1 MRLSMTDR
9 IAMYETL
16 VAIPLTDA
24 KRQSTEAPAKDQKRA
39 IAYLLEQQLP
49 NGSWPIGDQQQE
61 TTRAAITALAAKAL
75 LVWGSDKEAVKKALV
90 WIDGWMDKTKP
101 EHANSFSTAY
111 ILDLQLERYARDKT
125 VKADVQKA
133 VDYLFGGQTPNG
145 AWSYDKR
152 FAIRWR
158 GGFGG
163 WPRTDKGRVHSMNT
177 GPALVYLALARD
189 LGFKV
194 SAKDLERGREILQKM
209 KQKPAAFTY
218 TYPEPISWQKE
229 EFSIGRAP
237 VCEQALWMLTG
248 KKDASDLKVS
258 LDNFMKWRTDLRAPV
273 KLTPGWTMPRG
284 VSSYFYFF
292 AYYHAARAIE
302 VLGGPDAKK
311 RLQTLRADLM
321 AVAEADGTWVD
332 YPAIG
337 KPYGTAMALLVLD
350 MGR

>member
-1 MRLSMTDR
+1 
-9 IAMYETL
+9 
-16 VAIPLTDA
+16 
-24 KRQSTEAPAKDQKRA
+24 
-39 IAYLLEQQLP
+39 
-49 NGSWPIGDQQQE
+49 
-61 TTRAAITALAAKAL
+61 
-75 LVWGSDKEAVKKALV
+75 
-90 WIDGWMDKTKP
+90 
-101 EHANSFSTAY
+101 
-111 ILDLQLERYARDKT
+111 
-125 VKADVQKA
+125 
-133 VDYLFGGQTPNG
+133 
-145 AWSYDKR
+145 
-152 FAIRWR
+152 
-158 GGFGG
+158 
-163 WPRTDKGRVHSMNT
+163 MNT

-189 LGFKV
+189 QGFKV

-292 AYYHAARAIE
+292 AYYHAARAIDA
-302 VLGGPDAKK
+302 LGGPDAKK